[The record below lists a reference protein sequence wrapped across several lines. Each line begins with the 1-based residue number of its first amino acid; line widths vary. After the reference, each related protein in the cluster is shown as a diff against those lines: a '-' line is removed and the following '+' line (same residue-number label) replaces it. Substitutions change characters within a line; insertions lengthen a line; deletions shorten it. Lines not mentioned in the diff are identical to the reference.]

1 MSTRIR
7 RRGKRHV
14 QPGYAYARVRNW
26 RKRRLTLHHAQV
38 WRDAFAFVR
47 QWPEAGETADML
59 VFFWGVSPLPQC
71 LFRRQRAAMQAFVV
85 KEQPQ

>member
-1 MSTRIR
+1 MSTLLR
-7 RRGKRHV
+7 RRSKRHIRV
-14 QPGYAYARVRNW
+14 GYGYVRVCNG

-38 WRDAFAFVR
+38 WRDAFAYVR
-47 QWPEAGETADML
+47 QWPEADETAELL
-59 VFFWGVSPLPQC
+59 VFFWGVSPLPRC